1 MLAYTTFRD
10 TTHNYLGFGSID
22 TEKSTMPA
30 RMDPGTHNYQVFDQQ
45 RLEYAPEKCKESV
58 YKTQI
63 L

>member
-1 MLAYTTFRD
+1 MW
-10 TTHNYLGFGSID
+10 THNYLGFGSID

-45 RLEYAPEKCKESV
+45 RLEYAPEKSKESV
-58 YKTQI
+58 FEVQI